1 MSDVFT
7 CEKGNAPFSQ
17 AKTSTIGCDITP
29 LRLLRPGD
37 TVAIIATSGPVDAS
51 RLAKGVEVIK
61 SMGLEPMVMESC
73 RHQHGFLAG
82 PDDVR
87 LRDLHMAFQ
96 MPTVRGIFVA
106 RGGYGA
112 GRLLPYVDFE
122 LIRQNPKVFVG
133 YSDVTA
139 LHIAINQRCGLV
151 TFHGPMPAADLWRGD
166 EVTIESLR
174 SMIFKCQCK
183 CREAHHC
190 AVGAALVS
198 ARACENSTIAVQPS
212 NCTIYILCG
221 QTQGLPLQ
229 HANRNLSLS
238 CDAHRERKYCLL
250 VNPPGHPLT
259 TIVPGHATGKL
270 TGGNLSLIA
279 ASIGTPY
286 EIDTRGCILFLEE
299 VGEEPYSVDR
309 LLLQLQQAGKL
320 GDAAGIILGDF
331 SPETLE
337 TLHISVD
344 EIIKPAQKPTIAGL
358 KCGHTSPNITL
369 PLGAVVTIQA

>member
-1 MSDVFT
+1 
-7 CEKGNAPFSQ
+7 
-17 AKTSTIGCDITP
+17 
-29 LRLLRPGD
+29 
-37 TVAIIATSGPVDAS
+37 VAIIATSGPVDAD

-61 SMGLEPMVMESC
+61 SMGLEPMVLESC
-73 RHQHGFLAG
+73 RHKHGFLAG

-122 LIRQNPKVFVG
+122 LIKQNPKVFVG

-139 LHIAINQRCGLV
+139 LHIAINQRCGFV

-166 EVTIESLR
+166 EVTIESLK
-174 SMIFKCQCK
+174 SMTFECQYQCHK
-183 CREAHHC
+183 AHHC
-190 AVGAALVS
+190 AVGADLVS
-198 ARACENSTIAVQPS
+198 ARACENSTITVQPS
-212 NCTIYILCG
+212 NCVICILCG

-238 CDAHRERKYCLL
+238 GDTNYCLL
-250 VNPPGHPLT
+250 VNPPGHPLK
-259 TIVPGHATGKL
+259 TIVPGRATGKL

-279 ASIGTPY
+279 ASLGTPY
-286 EIDTRGCILFLEE
+286 EIDTRGRILFLEE

-309 LLLQLQQAGKL
+309 LLLQLQQASKL
-320 GDAAGIILGDF
+320 HDAAGIILGDF
-331 SPETLE
+331 SPETME
-337 TLHISVD
+337 TLHISID
-344 EIIKPAQKPTIAGL
+344 EIIKPAQKPTVAGL

-369 PLGAVVTIQA
+369 PLGAVVTIHTNLS